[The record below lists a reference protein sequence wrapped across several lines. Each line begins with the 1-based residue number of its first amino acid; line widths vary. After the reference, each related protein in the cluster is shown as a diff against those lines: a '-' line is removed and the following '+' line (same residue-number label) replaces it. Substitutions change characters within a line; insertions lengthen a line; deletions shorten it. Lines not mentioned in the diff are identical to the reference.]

1 MPNGVEQQLHGIDT
15 AQLRLV
21 MLPGMRQPVFCVPT
35 PITFDIPRVPI
46 STQQAGT
53 YFGELQV
60 ELRVPTTTP

>member
-1 MPNGVEQQLHGIDT
+1 MS
-15 AQLRLV
+15 
-21 MLPGMRQPVFCVPT
+21 QPVFCVPT

-60 ELRVPTTTP
+60 ELRVPTVTP